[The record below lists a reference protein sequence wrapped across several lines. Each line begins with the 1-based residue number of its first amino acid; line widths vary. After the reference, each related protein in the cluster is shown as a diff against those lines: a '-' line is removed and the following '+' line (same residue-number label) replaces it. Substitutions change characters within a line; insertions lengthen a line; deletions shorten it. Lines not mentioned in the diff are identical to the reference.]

1 MGHSFRLRVYYEDTD
16 LAGIVYYANY
26 FKFIERARSNALS
39 AVGIDQLK
47 LKATKMFFVVKKVE
61 ADFIAPA
68 IFNDELLVTTELL
81 EIKGARLNLRQ
92 IILRDDQIIFTSE
105 IKLAFIFNDR
115 PIKFSIDFTN
125 KLKKIHQF

>member
-1 MGHSFRLRVYYEDTD
+1 MGHSFRLSVYYEDTD

-105 IKLAFIFNDR
+105 IKLAFIFNDP

>member
-26 FKFIERARSNALS
+26 FKFIERARSTALS

-47 LKATKMFFVVKKVE
+47 LRATKMFFVVKKVD